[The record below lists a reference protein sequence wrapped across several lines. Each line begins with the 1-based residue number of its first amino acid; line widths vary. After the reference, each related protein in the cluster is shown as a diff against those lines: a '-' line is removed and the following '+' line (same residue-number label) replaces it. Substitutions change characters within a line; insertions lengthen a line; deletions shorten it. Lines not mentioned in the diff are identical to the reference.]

1 MMGLEALR
9 FLEDAAAHAQC
20 LGKMKRACELSKIAR
35 VHNRVAKEQWRCLA
49 DFLVSES
56 LRAPVLLWDY

>member
-1 MMGLEALR
+1 M
-9 FLEDAAAHAQC
+9 
-20 LGKMKRACELSKIAR
+20 KMKRACELSKIAR
-35 VHNRVAKEQWRCLA
+35 VHNRAAKEQWRCLA